1 MTYIGDAHDIRA
13 RYAFLDETSL
23 KAPRIRLWLKRGPR
37 PSHAGGLLKDM
48 PAKGYRKG
56 KTDDRLPL
64 SRQIYVRYPD
74 DEYLQLKTDAAD
86 RAMTVSK
93 LVRALTSAHYKRQ
106 RPELKQARG
115 HIAGL
120 IRELNRIGNNL
131 NQLARMANTGMVTVQ
146 EAELRLHLARLH
158 DAIARL

>member
-1 MTYIGDAHDIRA
+1 
-13 RYAFLDETSL
+13 
-23 KAPRIRLWLKRGPR
+23 
-37 PSHAGGLLKDM
+37 M

-64 SRQIYVRYPD
+64 SRQIYTRFPD

-115 HIAGL
+115 HIAVL

-131 NQLARMANTGMVTVQ
+131 NQLARVANTARVNVP
-146 EAELRLHLARLH
+146 EAELRQQLARLEET
-158 DAIARL
+158 IARL